1 MDEHTRADVNAVG
14 DVVLTDP
21 AAMRALA
28 DPFRLALHDQLR
40 RRGPA
45 TVEQLAGRLRKQPRA
60 VREHLEQMERAG
72 LVQCRTREPQAETTW
87 EAVGKGFVFE
97 IPADPIG
104 QAAARELSR
113 AMFLHYADVPRRW
126 ANEVEPRLEVDWARA
141 AGLLNARL
149 LVTADE
155 LNELQAAL
163 ERLIEPFLTR
173 QADEGPGGAAHV
185 RLLSYFMPEEG
196 DDHRQGLG

>member
-1 MDEHTRADVNAVG
+1 MEEPTRADVNAVG

-21 AAMRALA
+21 AALRALA

-40 RRGPA
+40 RQGPA
-45 TVEQLAGRLRKQPRA
+45 AVEQLAGRLREQPSA
-60 VREHLEQMERAG
+60 VREHLEQLERAG
-72 LVQCRTREPQAETTW
+72 LVQGRTREPQAETTW

-126 ANEVEPRLEVDWARA
+126 ANDVEPRLEVDWARA

-163 ERLIEPFLTR
+163 ERLLEPLLAR
-173 QADEGPGGAAHV
+173 QADQAPNDAAHV
-185 RLLSYFMPEEG
+185 RLLSYFMPGES
-196 DDHRQGLG
+196 DDESRGRR